1 MPKKG
6 VDSKAFTGLTIT
18 SVKFGNQC
26 KYVGDEA
33 FQNCIYLNEINDN
46 NAIENIGKNAFES
59 TNLNSVNFNKLN
71 DVDSEAFKSCSNLT
85 IVNMPKCTN
94 IKGGA
99 FQDCTSLEEIEI
111 PNVSSIGVSAFEGCT
126 NLKKVTNNVRIAT
139 KIYNNAFKSCYNLKN
154 IDFDSF
160 RYIGSGAFIDCR
172 NIDKLDLNSCETI
185 GESAFEGCSNISQLT
200 LSVCKNIGPNA
211 FTNCSKLTKVYIKN
225 NSETFCELKDEHVF
239 CTNNES
245 HEFVNDEILFY
256 FNAEVLKNYSDDEKW
271 SHYLGH
277 MIPMA
282 NSQQIIYRTIDNAKI
297 EGIVVNEHIKDHSY
311 DGKSKYGLIEFNDDI
326 TSLTDI
332 FKGKETLSSI
342 DIPSKCTTIE
352 ANSFEDCKNLNSI
365 TLSDS
370 LAYIGDYAFKNCES
384 FTSFTIPQ
392 YVRDLGEGIFAGCKN
407 IEKISGNFVRYNGRA
422 IVSGNKLIYVLP
434 KDDSNTEGR
443 IHKISEI
450 DTDITILGKSCFHG
464 CEKLRRVDIPST
476 ITDIGDNAFE
486 GCTNLCEVHFEGNE
500 PPTLGSDVFKDVR
513 EDFKIFVP
521 EAKIEAYYEKWKNSD
536 YISNILPKPND
547 NDIIYYGSKLTTI
560 TSKEHTVNNNVT
572 YYKISDIANKTLP
585 SEYFTE
591 QKNITTVILGDG
603 ITKISENAFKNCKSL
618 NYIYL
623 SDSISELN
631 NQCFYGCEEL
641 TRIHI
646 PSSVKKYTPVTKP
659 VVNISPKTYV
669 GSVTLGGSSIVDPT
683 IVYIKS
689 PLGNDIFCGCSKLK
703 EFGTYYKGRVS
714 DDNRCYIDNNTL
726 MFFAQGDM
734 SDGEKSYEIP
744 NNITSINRSAFRGSQ
759 ITNITL
765 SKSTETIGDYAFEGC
780 SQLKSIYNWDNVET
794 ISSYA
799 FKDCSSLGEI
809 SLPSYLMTIN
819 QNAFDGC
826 SEMYTNTD
834 IPNSVV
840 SIGSGA
846 FRDCTNFKYV
856 NTSGEDETLNLGSI
870 KHINTYMF
878 YNCQSLTKI
887 NINDNITIID
897 SSAFANCLNLTSVSI
912 SITSQLKNINE
923 NAFKGCKK
931 LTELYLYLPKLT
943 YIGNSA
949 FEGCTSYK
957 NDDNGL
963 IIPSSLKSMGN
974 ACFKNSGIEKLRIS
988 NNLYLTEIP
997 SSAFENCEKLE
1008 KVFIHDSTSNI
1019 ETIGTSAFKNCQ
1031 NLNCISKKLT
1041 EGNKSLRL
1049 PNSVKTIKNSAFE
1062 GCDRISYIYF
1072 PDKLSKI
1079 GDKSFSKQSWTY
1091 IYIPENLK
1099 TPPVIARD
1107 QLWGLA
1113 NPFSDNGNFY
1123 IYIPNEIFDT
1133 YASNL
1138 LWKKFKDKMKY
1149 DTPDNSGIPEIK
1161 PDNPLDPI
1169 PPIVTDPIL
1178 PV

>member
-59 TNLNSVNFNKLN
+59 TNLNSVKFNKLN

-85 IVNMPKCTN
+85 RVNMPKCTN

-111 PNVSSIGVSAFEGCT
+111 PNVSSIGASAFEGCI

-139 KIYNNAFKSCYNLKN
+139 IVDNNAFKSCYNLKN

-160 RYIGSGAFIDCR
+160 RYIGAGAFIDCR
-172 NIDKLDLNSCETI
+172 SIEKLDLNSCETI
-185 GESAFEGCSNISQLT
+185 GKSAFEGCSNISQLT

-225 NSETFCELKDEHVF
+225 NSDTFCELEDEHVF

-256 FNAEVLKNYSDDEKW
+256 FNAEVLKNYSEDGKW
-271 SHYLGH
+271 SHYVGH

-297 EGIVVNEHIKDHSY
+297 EGIVNEHIKEHFY
-311 DGKSKYGLIEFNDDI
+311 DGISKYGLIIFDNDI

-352 ANSFEDCKNLNSI
+352 ANSFADCKNLNSI

-407 IEKISGNFVRYNGRA
+407 IEKISGNFVTYNGRA
-422 IVSGNKLIYVLP
+422 IVRGNKLIYVLP

-450 DTDITILGKSCFHG
+450 GTEITILGKSCFHG

-500 PPTLGSDVFKDVR
+500 PPTLGEKVFIGVR
-513 EDFKIFVP
+513 KDFKIFVP
-521 EAKIEAYYEKWKNSD
+521 EAKIDVYYEKWKDSD

-560 TSKEHTVNNNVT
+560 TSKEHTVNNNNVT

-603 ITKISENAFKNCKSL
+603 ITKISENAFKNCKKL
-618 NYIYL
+618 KYIYL

-659 VVNISPKTYV
+659 VVNISPTTYA
-669 GSVTLGGSSIVDPT
+669 GSVTLGGSSIVKPT
-683 IVYIKS
+683 IIPIKS

-734 SDGEKSYEIP
+734 SDEEKSYEIP

-765 SKSTETIGDYAFEGC
+765 SESTETIGDYAFEGC
-780 SQLKSIYNWDNVET
+780 SQLESICNWDNVET

-809 SLPSYLMTIN
+809 SLPSQLTTIN

-826 SEMYTNTD
+826 SEMYTNTN

-887 NINDNITIID
+887 KINDNITIID

-923 NAFKGCKK
+923 NAFKGCGN
-931 LTELYLYLPKLT
+931 LTELRLPDLT

-963 IIPSSLKSMGN
+963 IIPSTLKSMGN
-974 ACFKNSGIEKLRIS
+974 ACFKNSGIKKLSIS

-997 SSAFENCEKLE
+997 SSAFENCENLE
-1008 KVFIHDSTSNI
+1008 EVFIYDSISNI

-1031 NLNCISKKLT
+1031 NLYYVSKGLIV
-1041 EGNKSLRL
+1041 GNEYGSLRL
-1049 PNSVKTIKNSAFE
+1049 PNSVKRIKDSAFE

-1079 GDKSFSKQSWTY
+1079 GDKSFNKQYRTE
-1091 IYIPENLK
+1091 IRIPENLK
-1099 TPPVIARD
+1099 TPPAITSD
-1107 QLWGLA
+1107 NLWGLA
-1113 NPFSDNGNFY
+1113 NPFGDNFV
-1123 IYIPNEIFDT
+1123 IYVPNEFYDT
-1133 YASNL
+1133 YVNNL
-1138 LWKKFKDKMKY
+1138 LWRRFDDQMFPY
-1149 DTPDNSGIPEIK
+1149 TPEHYEPPVIK